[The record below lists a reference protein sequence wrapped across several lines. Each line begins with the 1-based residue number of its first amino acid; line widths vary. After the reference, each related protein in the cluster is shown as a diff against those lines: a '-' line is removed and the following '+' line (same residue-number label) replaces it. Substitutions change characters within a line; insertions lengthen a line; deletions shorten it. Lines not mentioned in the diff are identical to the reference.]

1 MSERLLNELDASRR
15 LVSFDPCGVSPRA
28 CAATSSFS
36 NLSLINFRNYAHEL
50 FLSAATR
57 LKSVHEFPP
66 ARVIALQVTLQPCFL
81 VALMPCVMGQVT
93 STLPEPGSI
102 AGVVLNDLTG
112 QPLKRAQVV
121 LRPAQSG
128 LTAFS
133 QSTGV
138 DGAFSF
144 PRVAPCRYSILRQRD
159 GSLPAPSGFL
169 CQYRL

>member
-1 MSERLLNELDASRR
+1 MLVYKDVSRW
-15 LVSFDPCGVSPRA
+15 LVSSDERGVSSQPRA
-28 CAATSSFS
+28 ATNSFNS
-36 NLSLINFRNYAHEL
+36 VSFRNFNNNSDEL
-50 FLSAATR
+50 FLSAAGR
-57 LKSVHEFPP
+57 PKSVHEFTP
-66 ARVIALQVTLQPCFL
+66 ARVIALQVTLQPCLL

-93 STLPEPGSI
+93 SALPEPGSI

-112 QPLKRAQVV
+112 HPLKRAEVV

-144 PRVAPCRYSILRQRD
+144 PRVAPGRYSILTERD
-159 GSLPAPSGFL
+159 GFLPASSGL
-169 CQYRL
+169 L